1 MNKSNMV
8 HKNATVKSNLFL
20 GLGLSL
26 VLLLLTS
33 LASYFSIK
41 DLIKSSELLRRNNLV
56 IENLNVIENHLKDA
70 ETVQRGFLITGDQRF
85 LQTYNDAKVG
95 AAESLNDLRLR
106 SIQNPNQQDL
116 LKRLE
121 SDLTGRIDMLDA
133 NIKKKEGNIDISS
146 ESMLAGKKFMDDA
159 RIIISSMKDEEQRM
173 VEVQTASLNSLS
185 GITPYII
192 IISALLALGITLFFY
207 RKVMADFNEKT
218 ILQSE
223 LETQNHQIED
233 RIVAIEKVAAQVS
246 GGNYNIRLDSVTKD
260 SLGSLS
266 GSLNKMTESL
276 SHSFNLLEE
285 KELFQSGVAS
295 LNNEM
300 VGERS
305 TRDLVDA
312 VLINLAAFTKSS
324 SGALYILQ
332 EDDLLHLEGS
342 YAPDMEKMKQVLNK
356 KEGIPGQC
364 LHSEKYIL
372 LTDIPTNQST
382 ISYGSGNTK
391 PKNIICIPILGYNRP
406 IGVMEFGSL
415 HHYTPLEIEFLN
427 YISENVGLALNSAE
441 SRKKMRELLEETQA
455 QSEELQSQQ
464 SELENINSELEAQ
477 AQKLQASEEELRVQ
491 QEELLESN
499 QQLEERTSLLEE
511 KNQLVEERNEE
522 IQLKSKEL
530 ELSSKYKS
538 EFLANMSH
546 ELRTPLNS
554 ILLLSKLMSDSAELE
569 NEYVEYADVIQSSGQ
584 GLLNLID
591 EILDLSKIESG
602 KMELEIERFFVKDIM
617 SDIQSMFL
625 PMAKSKNLTL
635 NILPGSDM
643 PEAIHSDKMRLEQVL
658 KNLLSNA
665 IKFTAKGSVTLGVT
679 YDERLNNLVFSVKDT
694 GIGIAPEKQAIIFE
708 AFKQADGS
716 TRRKFGGTGLGLSI
730 SRELTRLLK
739 GTLSVKSIEGEG
751 SEFIMR
757 VPADINDQKE
767 EAQLPMVV
775 IKPEFIPLSTVA
787 KVEKRFVVDHI
798 PGKIPDDRQAI
809 EPGDKVILIVEDDT
823 VFAQILLDYTRQK
836 KYKGI
841 VAVRGDE
848 GIEMAIKY
856 KPRAILLDI
865 QLPVL
870 DGWQVM
876 EELKSNPETKSI
888 PVHIMSSLKVKR
900 ESLLKGAVDFID
912 KPFALEQMKVVFEKL
927 ENALTKHPKKVL
939 IVEEN
944 NQHAKALSYFLSVN
958 HITSLISDNLN
969 ESISALQS
977 GGIDCVI
984 LDMGIPDKLGYEAL
998 ESIKKNKGLENL
1010 PIIVFTGKDL
1020 SMVEQNKIKKYAD
1033 SIVVKTAHSYQR
1045 ILDEAGLF
1053 LHLVEEKNIF
1063 KLPES
1068 NYENLAALRNVL
1080 KDKTV
1085 LVADDDV
1092 RNIFSLTKTLE
1103 SHKMNVVT
1111 AIDGKE
1117 ALKMLKENK
1126 NIDVVL
1132 MDMMMPEMD
1141 GYQTIREIRSNQEF
1155 KKIPILAVT
1164 AKAMKG
1170 DREKCIAAGASDYI
1184 SKPVDIDQLV
1194 SLLRVWLYDK
1204 I

>member
-1 MNKSNMV
+1 MA
-8 HKNATVKSNLFL
+8 HKNAMIKSNLFL

-26 VLLLLTS
+26 GLLILTS

-41 DLIKSSELLRRNNLV
+41 NLIKSSELLRKNNQK
-56 IENLNVIENHLKDA
+56 IENLNTIENHMKDA
-70 ETVQRGFLITGDQRF
+70 ETVQRGYLITGDQRF
-85 LQTYNDAKVG
+85 LHTYNDAKDG
-95 AAESLNDLRLR
+95 ALAAMNVLSF
-106 SIQNPNQQDL
+106 SIIENRDQRELIN
-116 LKRLE
+116 RLE
-121 SDLTGRIDMLDA
+121 SDLKGRIEMLDA
-133 NIKKKEGNIDISS
+133 NLKKKQDNIPISP
-146 ESMLAGKKFMDDA
+146 ESMLAGKKFMDDT
-159 RIIISSMKDEEQRM
+159 RNIISSMKAEEQRM
-173 VEVQTASLNSLS
+173 VDMQTDSLNSLS
-185 GITPYII
+185 RFTPPII

-207 RKVMADFNEKT
+207 RKVMADFNEKV
-218 ILQSE
+218 ILQAE
-223 LETQNHQIED
+223 LESQNHRIEG
-233 RIVAIEKVAAQVS
+233 RIVAIEKVAAEVS
-246 GGNYNIRLDSVTKD
+246 GGNYHIRLDSVTKD

-276 SHSFNLLEE
+276 ANSFKLLEE
-285 KELFQSGVAS
+285 KEWFQSGVAN

-305 TRDLVDA
+305 IRDLADA
-312 VLINLAAFTKSS
+312 ILTNLAYFTKSS
-324 SGALYILQ
+324 TGALYLLQ
-332 EDDLLHLEGS
+332 EDNRLHLTGS

-356 KEGIPGQC
+356 KEGVPGQC
-364 LHSEKYIL
+364 LHSEKHIL
-372 LTDIPTNQST
+372 LTDIPSNEST
-382 ISYGSGNTK
+382 IAYGSGNTK
-391 PKNIICIPILGYNRP
+391 PKSIICIPILGYNKP

-415 HHYTPLEIEFLN
+415 HKYTKLEIEFLN
-427 YISENVGLALNSAE
+427 YISENVGISLNSAE
-441 SRKKMRELLEETQA
+441 SRKRMRELLEETQA

-464 SELENINSELEAQ
+464 SELENINAELEAQ

-511 KNQLVEERNEE
+511 KNQMVEERNRE
-522 IQLKSKEL
+522 IQFKSKEL

-569 NEYVEYADVIQSSGQ
+569 KEYVEYADVIQSSGQ
-584 GLLNLID
+584 GLLSLID

-602 KMELEIERFFVKDIM
+602 KMELEIESFPVQDIV
-617 SDIQSMFL
+617 SDMQAMFL
-625 PMAKSKNLTL
+625 PVAKSKKLDL
-635 NILPGSDM
+635 NIHIADNI
-643 PEAIHSDKMRLEQVL
+643 PEIIHSDKMRLEQVL

-665 IKFTAKGSVTLGVT
+665 IKFTASGSVTLDVRF
-679 YDERLNNLVFSVKDT
+679 DEKNNEMAFSVKDT
-694 GIGIAPEKQAIIFE
+694 GIGIASEKQALIFE

-730 SRELTRLLK
+730 SRELTKLLK
-739 GTLSVKSIEGEG
+739 GTISVNSKEEEG
-751 SEFIMR
+751 SEFLLKIP
-757 VPADINDQKE
+757 VDINEKE
-767 EAQLPMVV
+767 NEIQELAV
-775 IKPEFIPLSTVA
+775 INVPESIPHPIVPG
-787 KVEKRFVVDHI
+787 KEHRFVVDHI
-798 PGKIPDDRQAI
+798 PGIVPDDRQEI
-809 EPGDKVILIVEDDT
+809 GSEDKVILIVEDDT
-823 VFAQILLDYTRQK
+823 VFARILLDYTRAK

-848 GIEMAIKY
+848 GIEMALKY

-876 EELKSNPETKSI
+876 EVLKSNPETKSI

-927 ENALTKHPKKVL
+927 ENALTRHPKKVL

-944 NQHAKALSYFLSVN
+944 NQHAKALSYFLSAN
-958 HITSLISDNLN
+958 NIGTLISKNLN

-977 GGIDCVI
+977 KDIDCVI
-984 LDMGIPDKLGYEAL
+984 LDMGMPDKVAYQAL
-998 ESIKKNKGLENL
+998 ESIKENKGLENL
-1010 PIIVFTGKDL
+1010 PIIVFTGRDL
-1020 SMVEQNKIKKYAD
+1020 SIVEQNKIKKYAD

-1053 LHLVEEKNIF
+1053 LHLVEEKNTN

-1068 NYENLAALRNVL
+1068 NFENLAALRNVL
-1080 KDKTV
+1080 KNKTV
-1085 LVADDDV
+1085 LIADDDV

-1103 SHKMNVVT
+1103 SQEMNVLT

-1117 ALKMLKENK
+1117 ALKILKENK
-1126 NIDVVL
+1126 HVDAVL

-1141 GYQTIREIRSNQEF
+1141 GYQTIREIRNNREF

-1164 AKAMKG
+1164 AKAMRG
-1170 DREKCIAAGASDYI
+1170 DREKCIEAGASDYI
-1184 SKPVDIDQLV
+1184 SKPVDIDQLM